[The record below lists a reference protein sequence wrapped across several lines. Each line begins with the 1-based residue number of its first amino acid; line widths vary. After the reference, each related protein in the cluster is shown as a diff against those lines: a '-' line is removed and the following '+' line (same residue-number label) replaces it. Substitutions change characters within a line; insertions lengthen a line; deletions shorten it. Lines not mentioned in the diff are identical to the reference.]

1 MISKCMKRE
10 VITVAP
16 TDTVA
21 YAAAVIAEKRV
32 GTLPV
37 VADHGL
43 LIGIVRLQDILKIF
57 MPDFVAL
64 LDNIDF
70 VNDFGAL
77 EHLRP
82 RHIPATAHMTMRELM
97 LPPISVKSS
106 CGLLRSFAVM
116 YKHQLQDLP
125 VVDEAGRLVGIAS
138 RVDIAAAFFRDLIEA
153 GLLA

>member
-1 MISKCMKRE
+1 MISNCMKRE

-21 YAAAVIAEKRV
+21 QAAATIARERV

-37 VADHGL
+37 VTDLGT
-43 LIGIVRLQDILKIF
+43 LIGIVRLEDILKIF

-77 EHLRP
+77 ERLHP
-82 RHIPATAHMTMRELM
+82 RDLPAAASMTMQELM
-97 LPPISVKSS
+97 APPISVKSS

-116 YKHQLQDLP
+116 NKHQLQDLP
-125 VVDEAGRLVGIAS
+125 VVDEKGRLVGIAS
-138 RVDIAAAFFRDLIEA
+138 RVDIAAAFFREFSQA
-153 GLLA
+153 GDPA